1 MTPQAPDR
9 PGAAGGNIFP
19 PELAAR
25 ARRLRLLLFDVDG
38 VLTDGTI
45 LLDAEGRESKRFSI
59 RDGTA
64 LVWARQAGLLTGV
77 LSARTAAA
85 TAERARQLGMA
96 IVRQQATDK
105 AAAFAEIL
113 AEHALAADDVAY
125 MGDDL
130 MDLPVLSLA
139 GVSAAPADAAD
150 AVRARVHFVS
160 RLPGGGGAVRE
171 FIEGVLHAQDRWT
184 DIAAR
189 YGLDLPTT
197 PESSAN
203 QQTTPQ
209 SSAVQES
216 R

>member
-1 MTPQAPDR
+1 VAPAFTPDV
-9 PGAAGGNIFP
+9 
-19 PELAAR
+19 AAR

-85 TAERARQLGMA
+85 TTERARQLGMA
-96 IVRQQATDK
+96 IVRQQAGDK

-113 AEHALAADDVAY
+113 AEQGLAAEDVAY

-130 MDLPVLSLA
+130 MDLPVLRLA
-139 GVSAAPADAAD
+139 GISAAPADAAET
-150 AVRARVHFVS
+150 VRARVDFVS

-184 DIAAR
+184 AIAER
-189 YGLDLPTT
+189 YGI
-197 PESSAN
+197 EGAN
-203 QQTTPQ
+203 RADAPGTG
-209 SSAVQES
+209 AEAD